1 MRTGLVALLMLA
13 LTATL
18 VQAQPAGSPQHKG
31 HPVVWTVVGA
41 GGGFALGL
49 LAGLNVFDDDVES
62 EQKVWATAA
71 AAAAAGGVAAYLLSR
86 RHTRARPAA
95 PARLTDAEIRALAA
109 QVRLGAA
116 LAAAAR

>member
-1 MRTGLVALLMLA
+1 
-13 LTATL
+13 
-18 VQAQPAGSPQHKG
+18 
-31 HPVVWTVVGA
+31 VVGA

-71 AAAAAGGVAAYLLSR
+71 AAAFAGGVAAYLLSR
-86 RHTRARPAA
+86 QRTRVRPAA
-95 PARLTDAEIRALAA
+95 PARLTEAEIRALAA
-109 QVRLGAA
+109 QVRLGAP

>member
-13 LTATL
+13 LTAAL
-18 VQAQPAGSPQHKG
+18 AQAQPAGSPQHKG
-31 HPVVWTVVGA
+31 HPVVLTVVGA

-49 LAGLNVFDDDVES
+49 LAGLKMFDDDVES

-71 AAAAAGGVAAYLLSR
+71 AAAFAGGLAAYMLSR
-86 RHTRARPAA
+86 QRTRARPAA

-116 LAAAAR
+116 LSAAPR